1 MMPSSP
7 FFVSSRRD
15 PAFVCAFD
23 HAFGYIASRA
33 FGVLGV
39 RYH

>member
-1 MMPSSP
+1 LTP
-7 FFVSSRRD
+7 FFFLSSRN
-15 PAFVCAFD
+15 PSFVCAFD